1 MDKVSIIKTETET
14 LLKKMVA
21 KFDLNVEEDAE
32 SHIFFIT
39 VKTEEEASVV
49 IGRHGETIRA
59 LQKILEVI
67 LYKQIGEPTH
77 ILLNVNDYREK
88 QKERLHEIASELAE
102 KTKAIGR
109 PSHYR
114 GLSSFERK
122 MVHEYVTKSYADLT
136 TYSVGEGRDR
146 HLVIDLKSNEVPS
159 GAQKEE

>member
-1 MDKVSIIKTETET
+1 MDKISTIKNETES
-14 LLKKMVA
+14 LLKKMIA
-21 KFDLNVEEDAE
+21 NFELNVEEDAE
-32 SHIFFIT
+32 NHIFFIT
-39 VKTEEEASVV
+39 VKTAEEASVV

-59 LQKILEVI
+59 LQKILEVV

-88 QKERLHEIASELAE
+88 QKERLHEIADELVE
-102 KTKAIGR
+102 KTKSTGR

-122 MVHEYVTKSYADLT
+122 MVHEYVTHAHADLT

-146 HLVIDLKSNEVPS
+146 HLVIDMKGNQPISS
-159 GAQKEE
+159 

>member
-1 MDKVSIIKTETET
+1 MDKINTIQTETET
-14 LLKKMVA
+14 LLKKMIE
-21 KFDLNVEEDAE
+21 KFELSVSEDAE
-32 SHIFFIT
+32 NHIFFIT

-88 QKERLHEIASELAE
+88 QKERLHEIADELVE
-102 KTKAIGR
+102 KTKSMGR

-122 MVHEYVTKSYADLT
+122 MVHEYVTHSQPDLT

-146 HLVIDLKSNEVPS
+146 HLVIDMKSNEQPTTS
-159 GAQKEE
+159 E